1 MLLATSALAL
11 MLFSAVLAFAALAFL
26 PLLALL
32 TLLTLVL
39 RLLLAV
45 LWLGLLVLPGRPCL
59 ILPLHL
65 SRLAGWSRSTCG

>member
-26 PLLALL
+26 PLLA
-32 TLLTLVL
+32 LLTLVL